1 MDSLG
6 IIIRKKA
13 PLEHKAM
20 LRIFDSTV
28 TQNHGTFAVFG
39 SMETQWPNLTNPSIR
54 KHYVKHDRTK
64 AVYTQHNNRIKK
76 CEWQKADSTKIP
88 CSHANKFISF

>member
-1 MDSLG
+1 MDNLE

-28 TQNHGTFAVFG
+28 TQNHGTFVVFR

-54 KHYVKHDRTK
+54 KHYVKHDGTK
-64 AVYTQHNNRIKK
+64 AMSTQHNNRIKR
-76 CEWQKADSTKIP
+76 CEWQKADPTKIP
-88 CSHANKFISF
+88 CSHVNKFISF

>member
-1 MDSLG
+1 MDILE
-6 IIIRKKA
+6 IIITKKA

-28 TQNHGTFAVFG
+28 TQYHGTFVVFR

-54 KHYVKHDRTK
+54 RHYVKHNGIKVTNTQLNQRTK
-64 AVYTQHNNRIKK
+64 WCK
-76 CEWQKADSTKIP
+76 WQKADPTKKPSPHI
-88 CSHANKFISF
+88 NKFISF